1 MLAQLLRRMLLAQ
14 FFMGAALGL
23 LLNRFAGGSMGWVVA
38 LAVALPLLTT
48 TLAHL
53 LSAMKSRAPAESPTL
68 WWRSVWG
75 EIGAG
80 IRIFMLRQPWTTR
93 PPVYLA
99 ATGGAAPAPLV
110 PVVLVHGYVCNHRIW
125 DDTIAALRA
134 QGHPVL
140 AVDLEPLFT
149 SIDKYAP
156 IVEAA
161 VAEICRQAGARQV
174 ALLGHSMGGLAIR
187 AWLRAH
193 GTERVAKVLTLGT
206 PHAGTRL
213 ARRARTPNGRQMVWR
228 SKWLARLAAH
238 ESEATRALM
247 RIAIT
252 AQDNIV
258 YPQRAQV
265 LPGVETTVFEGM
277 GHLQMCL
284 EKPVID
290 WVLAQLAPLH
300 PH

>member
-14 FFMGAALGL
+14 FLVGATLGYL
-23 LLNRFAGGSMGWVVA
+23 LSRYADGSIGWVGA
-38 LAVALPLLTT
+38 LAVLLPLLTT
-48 TLAHL
+48 VLAHIFT
-53 LSAMKSRAPAESPTL
+53 AMKSRALAEPSHQ
-68 WWRSVWG
+68 WWRSVLG
-75 EIGAG
+75 EIVAG
-80 IRIFMLRQPWTTR
+80 IRIFMLRQPWATR

-99 ATGGAAPAPLV
+99 ATAGAALV

-134 QGHPVL
+134 HGHPVL

-149 SIDKYAP
+149 SIETYVPTVD
-156 IVEAA
+156 AA
-161 VAEICRQAGARQV
+161 VVELCRQTGAHQV

-187 AWLRAH
+187 AWMRAH
-193 GTERVAKVLTLGT
+193 GTQQVAKVLTLGT
-206 PHAGTRL
+206 PHAGTRI
-213 ARRARTPNGRQMVWR
+213 ARRTRTPNGRQMTWR
-228 SKWLARLAAH
+228 SKWLTRLAAQ
-238 ESEATRALM
+238 ESAATRALM
-247 RIAIT
+247 HVAIT

-258 YPQRAQV
+258 YPQREQV

-290 WVLAQLAPLH
+290 WVLAQLAALR

>member
-14 FFMGAALGL
+14 FLIGAGLGYL
-23 LLNRFAGGSMGWVVA
+23 LSRYAGGSIGWVGA
-38 LAVALPLLTT
+38 LAVLLPLWTT
-48 TLAHL
+48 VFAHIFT
-53 LSAMKSRAPAESPTL
+53 AVKSRAAAEPANQ

-80 IRIFMLRQPWTTR
+80 IRIFILRQPWATR

-99 ATGGAAPAPLV
+99 ATGGSAHV

-125 DDTIAALRA
+125 DDTIVALRA
-134 QGHPVL
+134 HGHPVL

-149 SIDKYAP
+149 SIEKYVP
-156 IVEAA
+156 MVDAA
-161 VAEICRQAGARQV
+161 VSELRRQTGADQV

-187 AWLRAH
+187 AWMRAH
-193 GTERVAKVLTLGT
+193 GTDQVAKVLTLGT
-206 PHAGTRL
+206 PHAGTYI
-213 ARRARTPNGRQMVWR
+213 ARGTRTPNGLQMVWR
-228 SKWLARLAAH
+228 SKWLARLATQ
-238 ESEATRALM
+238 ESDATRALM

-258 YPQRAQV
+258 YPQRHQV
-265 LPGVETTVFEGM
+265 LPGVPSTVFEGM

-290 WVLAQLAPLH
+290 WVLEQLSTLPAH
-300 PH
+300 